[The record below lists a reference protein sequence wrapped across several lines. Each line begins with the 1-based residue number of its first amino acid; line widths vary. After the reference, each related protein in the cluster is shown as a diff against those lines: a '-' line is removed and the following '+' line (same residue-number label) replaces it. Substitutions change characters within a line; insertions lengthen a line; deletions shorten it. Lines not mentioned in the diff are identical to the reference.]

1 MKHPLN
7 FVSESV
13 RKPLFIA
20 LLIWTLG
27 LFIVFWFLDRPLS
40 PNGIVSFELA
50 RTPERVSAIMAGW
63 TPLAKLYAALGL
75 GLDYLFMPS
84 YALTIALGVLLALK
98 RHGGWFASLGIW
110 VGWGS
115 LAAALFD
122 AFENIALWETL
133 AHGVNLTWPQ
143 VAFWCASFKF
153 GLILIGIGFAL
164 LGALLPKSVQDA
176 K

>member
-1 MKHPLN
+1 MKHPLD
-7 FVSESV
+7 FVTERV

-20 LLIWTLG
+20 LLIWTLD
-27 LFIVFWFLDRPLS
+27 LFIVFWFLDGPLK

-50 RTPERVSAIMAGW
+50 RTPERASAIMAGW

-84 YALTIALGVLLALK
+84 YAVTIALGVLLALK

-122 AFENIALWETL
+122 AVENIALWETL
-133 AHGVNLTWPQ
+133 VHRVNLTWPQ

-153 GLILIGIGFAL
+153 GLILFGIGFAL
-164 LGALLPKSVQDA
+164 LGALLPKSAPDA

>member
-1 MKHPLN
+1 
-7 FVSESV
+7 
-13 RKPLFIA
+13 
-20 LLIWTLG
+20 
-27 LFIVFWFLDRPLS
+27 LS

-153 GLILIGIGFAL
+153 GLILIGMDSLYWVRSYQSPCRMRNKKIPAQNERGFL
-164 LGALLPKSVQDA
+164 SGEF
-176 K
+176 

>member
-1 MKHPLN
+1 MKHPLD
-7 FVSESV
+7 FVSERV
-13 RKPLFIA
+13 RKPLFSA

-50 RTPERVSAIMAGW
+50 RTPERASAILAGW
-63 TPLAKLYAALGL
+63 SSLAKLYAALGS

-84 YALTIALGVLLALK
+84 YALSIALGVLLALK

-115 LAAALFD
+115 LAAPLFD
-122 AFENIALWETL
+122 AVENIALWETL

-143 VAFWCASFKF
+143 IAFCCASFKF
-153 GLILIGIGFAL
+153 GLILIGIGFSG
-164 LGALLPKSVQDA
+164 LGALLPKPAQDA

>member
-1 MKHPLN
+1 MKHPFN
-7 FVSESV
+7 FVSERV
-13 RKPLFIA
+13 RKPLFIG

-27 LFIVFWFLDRPLS
+27 LFILFWFLDGPLK
-40 PNGIVSFELA
+40 PNGIVSLELA
-50 RTPERVSAIMAGW
+50 RTPERSSAIVAGW
-63 TPLAKLYAALGL
+63 TPLARLYAALGL

-98 RHGGWFASLGIW
+98 RHSGWFASLGVW

-122 AFENIALWETL
+122 AVENIALWEAL
-133 AHGVNLTWPQ
+133 AHGVNGTWPQ

-164 LGALLPKSVQDA
+164 LGALLPKSVQAA